1 MKQDIFEQY
10 SETICKKYD
19 ITIDELYS
27 DSREIRI
34 TDARYMLYYLCYN
47 RPMTLKHIQNY
58 LSRAGKSVVHSTI
71 IYGINKIKEQMV
83 HDDDLRKVVLDL
95 MEENN
100 GL

>member
-1 MKQDIFEQY
+1 
-10 SETICKKYD
+10 
-19 ITIDELYS
+19 
-27 DSREIRI
+27 
-34 TDARYMLYYLCYN
+34 
-47 RPMTLKHIQNY
+47 MTLKHIQNY

-95 MEENN
+95 MEDNN